1 MAKKTMAARAEGI
14 RKRTAE
20 IEEEIAEENK
30 GMYSATMMG
39 PRGRIGQPTVVAT
52 DTLSLSEMDE
62 YKARYLSLTDVI
74 DNTDNRFTVE
84 DTQYL
89 EGSIERL
96 GQLQPIVAVRVKKDE
111 ENGVAKSYYEIKA
124 GSRRFKAIRRIHQKA
139 LNEGDLQ
146 KAEKFNKVFAVVL
159 PMGATKKEIEDVITE
174 TNTTARQVSIHD
186 MFKNFDYIFEKD
198 EEGNYIKFPNI
209 RSKKINVIDT
219 VYDIF
224 QNMGYA
230 YSRVSIKDYWT
241 IYQKCINPFKNA
253 LINNQ
258 VSKNDC
264 MQIKKLLPD
273 DQKELLDK
281 VVKFEEDRAAG
292 MEDYLD
298 EQHEKNARSYIE
310 VVYIEKYNKETAKK
324 KTKLIKEFVEE
335 KVNVKPKEE
344 EVGYVSST
352 GSMLRGNLKA
362 IKKRVAKNLEL
373 KEILLINEEDRKNT
387 LAAIK
392 ELQEDLEKLNKIV
405 TKQKIK

>member
-20 IEEEIAEENK
+20 IETDIKEDNK

-39 PRGRIGQPTVVAT
+39 PRGRAGQPTVVAT
-52 DTLSLSEMDE
+52 DTLSLSEMEE
-62 YKARYLSLTDVI
+62 YKARYLPLTDII

-124 GSRRFKAIRRIHQKA
+124 GSRRFKAIRSIHQKA

-146 KAEKFNKVFAVVL
+146 KAEKFNKVFAIVL
-159 PMGATKKEIEDVITE
+159 PMGATKEEIEDVITE

-230 YSRVSIKDYWT
+230 YSRVSIKDYWS
-241 IYQKCINPFKNA
+241 IYQKCINPFKVA

-281 VVKFEEDRAAG
+281 VVEFEENRAAE

-298 EQHEKNARSYIE
+298 EQHEKNTRSYIE
-310 VVYIEKYNKETAKK
+310 AVYVEKYNKETAKK
-324 KTKLIKEFVEE
+324 RTKLIKEFVEE
-335 KVNVKPKEE
+335 RINIKSETDKIEN
-344 EVGYVSST
+344 VSST
-352 GSMLRGNLKA
+352 GSMVRGNLKA
-362 IKKRVAKNLEL
+362 IKKRIAKNLEL
-373 KEILLINEEDRKNT
+373 KEILLINEEDRNNT
-387 LAAIK
+387 LAVIK
-392 ELQEDLEKLNKIV
+392 GLQEDLEKLNKIV
-405 TKQKIK
+405 VKQKIK